1 VRGSLARLG
10 VRYAGILPALAAV
23 AVLVAWARDDGG
35 FAAVSWYPGAV
46 LILALLAVAVVGLD
60 LRPGALPRPALV
72 ACVALGAFTAWSYL
86 SISWADAKGTA
97 WDGANRTLLYLLLF
111 TLFAATGVRGRRGAI
126 VVGTWTLA
134 IGALAVWVLLDLPD
148 PSGGRRAV
156 MGPGLVYPTGY
167 SNSNAALWLMA
178 AWPAL
183 VLASR
188 RQIHPTLRAAFAFA
202 VVVLAETALLSESR
216 GSLVAAAVTGVVLLA
231 AVPERVRTLVTLAPI
246 AAGIAAV
253 TPRVLDVAD
262 ALQGHPEAVPRLG
275 TIARPVL
282 GAALLVGVVVG
293 SGALAETLLR
303 PSARLVRNGRRVIG
317 SVAIALAVAGA
328 VGGAIAIGDPG
339 HRARTAW
346 HDFKQASAP
355 PGERHLTAGFGGAR
369 YDYYRVMLDVF
380 AEHPLAGIGVDNFAQ
395 DYLARGRAIEA
406 PTYPHSVE
414 LRALVQTGVVG
425 AVLLVIA
432 LGAALVG
439 AWRSMTGRR
448 GVEAAAAAAAV
459 LAFVHWFVQGS
470 ADWFWEFP
478 ALGGAAFAMLGL
490 ACASARPAG
499 AARRG
504 SPATAR
510 IVVAT
515 LAGAGLGVAAV
526 SLVFPWLA
534 AIEVHRAQSSWAVS
548 PPAAYRQLELAED
561 LNPLSPQAA
570 VTSGTIALRVGDT
583 NRAVRAF
590 RRALDREP
598 RNAYAVLE
606 LGAIASARGERPQAL
621 SLLRRAAA
629 LNPQDFITQGAL
641 DAVRAGK
648 RVDVGAM
655 NQQMVDQARDLLR

>member
-1 VRGSLARLG
+1 
-10 VRYAGILPALAAV
+10 
-23 AVLVAWARDDGG
+23 
-35 FAAVSWYPGAV
+35 
-46 LILALLAVAVVGLD
+46 
-60 LRPGALPRPALV
+60 
-72 ACVALGAFTAWSYL
+72 
-86 SISWADAKGTA
+86 
-97 WDGANRTLLYLLLF
+97 
-111 TLFAATGVRGRRGAI
+111 
-126 VVGTWTLA
+126 
-134 IGALAVWVLLDLPD
+134 
-148 PSGGRRAV
+148 
-156 MGPGLVYPTGY
+156 
-167 SNSNAALWLMA
+167 
-178 AWPAL
+178 
-183 VLASR
+183 
-188 RQIHPTLRAAFAFA
+188 
-202 VVVLAETALLSESR
+202 
-216 GSLVAAAVTGVVLLA
+216 
-231 AVPERVRTLVTLAPI
+231 
-246 AAGIAAV
+246 
-253 TPRVLDVAD
+253 
-262 ALQGHPEAVPRLG
+262 
-275 TIARPVL
+275 
-282 GAALLVGVVVG
+282 
-293 SGALAETLLR
+293 
-303 PSARLVRNGRRVIG
+303 
-317 SVAIALAVAGA
+317 
-328 VGGAIAIGDPG
+328 
-339 HRARTAW
+339 
-346 HDFKQASAP
+346 
-355 PGERHLTAGFGGAR
+355 
-369 YDYYRVMLDVF
+369 
-380 AEHPLAGIGVDNFAQ
+380 
-395 DYLARGRAIEA
+395 
-406 PTYPHSVE
+406 
-414 LRALVQTGVVG
+414 
-425 AVLLVIA
+425 
-432 LGAALVG
+432 
-439 AWRSMTGRR
+439 MTGRR